1 MFHVTERLLL
11 RPAWPEDADALFG
24 GIADEA
30 IVRNLAR
37 APWPYL
43 PEHAREF
50 VTRETDPRMPA
61 FLMTLPGSKGSR
73 VIGAVGLGEHED
85 GVELG
90 YWIARPYWGLG
101 FATEAARAVVGM
113 ARASGVRNIR
123 AGHFADNPAS
133 GNVLRKLGFRF
144 TGETQKRHSLGRN
157 ALVDCLIFEE
167 GEGGGMNDDPMMD
180 AYANDLPVAA

>member
-50 VTRETDPRMPA
+50 VMRKQDPRYPGFLITRPSPA
-61 FLMTLPGSKGSR
+61 GSEVVGC
-73 VIGAVGLGEHED
+73 IGLQPNESGET
-85 GVELG
+85 ELG
-90 YWIARPYWGLG
+90 YWVGRAHWNRGY
-101 FATEAARAVVGM
+101 ASEAAR
-113 ARASGVRNIR
+113 GVLEVAQLLGHERIE
-123 AGHFADNPAS
+123 AGHFTDNPAS
-133 GNVLRKLGFRF
+133 GRVLRKIGFAP
-144 TGETQKRHSLGRN
+144 TGKVVPRHSCGRGEESPC
-157 ALVDCLIFEE
+157 ALYRL
-167 GEGGGMNDDPMMD
+167 
-180 AYANDLPVAA
+180 DLSVPARMPLQAA